1 VLSLST
7 LPLLRTLA
15 LLIALAGPEGA
26 PPAPVPPSEDSV
38 ERHAALGQR
47 HLEHGRYQ
55 DAIAE
60 FRRAYE
66 LRAEPRLLLGIAE
79 AYRLYGIVERAL
91 FFYQRYLAAIPEDAP
106 DRADV
111 EQKMSELE
119 QARQRTAAPAAP
131 APRLDNDVLIVP
143 VAAAPPVAQRPG
155 RRAPLWHRWWFWTA
169 LGAVAAAGAITAAA
183 ALSRG
188 SQTQVPSTDLGDRRF
203 Y

>member
-1 VLSLST
+1 
-7 LPLLRTLA
+7 LRTLA

-26 PPAPVPPSEDSV
+26 PPAPSSEDSV
-38 ERHAALGQR
+38 EQHAALGQR

-111 EQKMSELE
+111 VQKMSELE
-119 QARQRTAAPAAP
+119 QARLRTEAPARP
-131 APRLDNDVLIVP
+131 APRLDNDVIIVP
-143 VAAAPPVAQRPG
+143 VASAQPEAERP
-155 RRAPLWHRWWFWTA
+155 RPRAPLWRRWWFWTA
-169 LGAVAAAGAITAAA
+169 VGAAVVAGAITAAA
-183 ALSRG
+183 LSRG
-188 SQTQVPSTDLGDRRF
+188 SETQVPSTDLGERRF